1 MILGKRR
8 STTQTS
14 IFLPEE
20 TVVKIVSQCEKNLT
34 AGQVTIAEMTC
45 VPRID
50 FNISDTVT
58 RFTPISV
65 TSNTILVTFNTISV
79 TSNKILV
86 TADAINKQQTGKA
99 FLQNT
104 STSIT

>member
-1 MILGKRR
+1 MIFLGKINVRR

-20 TVVKIVSQCEKNLT
+20 TVVKIVSQCKNNLT

-65 TSNTILVTFNTISV
+65 TSNTISV
-79 TSNKILV
+79 TSNTILV